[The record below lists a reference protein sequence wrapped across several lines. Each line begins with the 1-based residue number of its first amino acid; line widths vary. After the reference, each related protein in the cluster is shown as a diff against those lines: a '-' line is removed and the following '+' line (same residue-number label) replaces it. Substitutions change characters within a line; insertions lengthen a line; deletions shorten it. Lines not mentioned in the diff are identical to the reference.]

1 MIEPEGPSPMRKLEP
16 DQPEPVF
23 DPTIKETFLTKYP
36 SALGILAANPKISAR
51 ELGKQIGIGHDTAN
65 KIKREWEQQ
74 ARPAASEEKVRFFGK
89 GKTLSKEEVSEYSD
103 SLPAALEDY
112 FQAIDDWLW
121 KRQIAAG
128 KDSSE
133 QPVWTNFDEKELER
147 LTKFALKHGQRST
160 LGAMAVRGVV
170 ESSDFVAVGS
180 MFSDRFLETVKIYR
194 ETKRPREGRRSYAS
208 SDQ

>member
-1 MIEPEGPSPMRKLEP
+1 MEPDGPAPERKIEL

-23 DPTIKETFLTKYP
+23 DPSIKESLLTKYP
-36 SALGILAANPKISAR
+36 AALGILAANPKISAR

-74 ARPAASEEKVRFFGK
+74 TRPTTSEESKVNFFGK

-128 KDSSE
+128 KDSNE
-133 QPVWTNFDEKELER
+133 QPVWTNFDEKELAR
-147 LTKFALKHGQRST
+147 LTKFALKHGQRSA

-194 ETKRPREGRRSYAS
+194 ETKRPRGGRNYATP
-208 SDQ
+208 D

>member
-1 MIEPEGPSPMRKLEP
+1 MRP
-16 DQPEPVF
+16 DEPEPVF
-23 DPTIKETFLTKYP
+23 DSTKETLLTKYP
-36 SALGILAANPKISAR
+36 SALGILATNPKISAR

-65 KIKREWEQQ
+65 RIKREWEQ
-74 ARPAASEEKVRFFGK
+74 ARPTANKEEEPKFFGK
-89 GKTLSKEEVSEYSD
+89 GKTLSKEEVDDYTD

-128 KDSSE
+128 KDSNE
-133 QPVWTNFDEKELER
+133 QPVWTNFDEKEVAR
-147 LTKFALKHGQRST
+147 LTKFALKQGQRSAI
-160 LGAMAVRGVV
+160 GAGVVRGVV

-180 MFSDRFLETVKIYR
+180 MFSDRFMQTVKIYR
-194 ETKRPREGRRSYAS
+194 ETKRPRRGYAS